1 LKEEIHHMTDSKP
14 GDAAPEA
21 GGGGQA
27 TERPSGVEALTL
39 EPPAPVAA
47 VTQEQAAASMKVDDD
62 TAKQISTAVQ
72 GFVDSLVAMDVH
84 SPDYERKLESVS
96 RLGNQEIRRSSE
108 VSNRFLERPATSLER
123 GLGAGSNVSKSLIAL
138 RRQVED
144 LDPSKQGGFERKL
157 LGVFP
162 LGNNLR
168 DYFHR
173 YQSSQSN
180 LNAIIQSLYHGQDE
194 LRKDN
199 VAIEQEKVNIWDM
212 KGRLEQYA
220 FMAAKLDDALT
231 AKIRQLELTDPEKA
245 RSLQENVLF
254 YVRQKRQDLLTQLA
268 VNMQGY
274 LALDLVRK
282 NNQELIKGVER
293 STTTTVSALRTA
305 VIVAQALTNQKLVLD
320 QITALNTTTG
330 NLIESTSQLLR
341 QQTGQIQSQAAN
353 ATIDIQKLQTA
364 FNNVYATIDMIDKYK
379 VNALD
384 NMQRTIQTLSGEIDR
399 SKEYVDR
406 ARRAEIGQAQAAA
419 VTADLQLPE
428 GNLRNSSR

>member
-1 LKEEIHHMTDSKP
+1 MTDSKP
-14 GDAAPEA
+14 GDTASQPAPEPA
-21 GGGGQA
+21 A
-27 TERPSGVEALTL
+27 DRPAASDALVL
-39 EPPAPVAA
+39 EPPSPVAA
-47 VTQEQAAASMKVDDD
+47 VSQDQAAASMKVDDD
-62 TAKQISTAVQ
+62 TARQITEAVQ
-72 GFVDSLVAMDVH
+72 SFVDSLVTMDVH
-84 SPDYERKLESVS
+84 SPDYERKVESVNQ
-96 RLGNQEIRRSSE
+96 LGNREIQRSAE
-108 VSNRFLERPATSLER
+108 VSNRFLERPTTSLER
-123 GLGAGSNVSKSLIAL
+123 GLGSGSNVSKSLIAL

-144 LDPSKQGGFERKL
+144 LDPGKQGFERKF

-162 LGNNLR
+162 FGNNLR

-173 YQSSQSN
+173 YQSSQAN

-199 VAIEQEKVNIWDM
+199 VAIEQEKVSMWAM
-212 KGRLEQYA
+212 KGRLEQYT
-220 FMAAKLDDALT
+220 FMAARLDEALT
-231 AKIRQLELTDPEKA
+231 SKIRQLELTDPEKA

-282 NNQELIKGVER
+282 NNQELVKGVDR
-293 STTTTVSALRTA
+293 ATTTTVSALRTA

-330 NLIESTSQLLR
+330 NLIESTSKLLR
-341 QQTGQIQSQAAN
+341 EQTGVIQSQAAN

-384 NMQRTIQTLSGEIDR
+384 SMQRTIDTLSGEIDR
-399 SKEYVDR
+399 AKVYVER
-406 ARRAEIGQAQAAA
+406 SRRAEIGQAQAAA
-419 VTADLQLPE
+419 ITNDLQLPE
-428 GNLRNSSR
+428 GRRSG

>member
-1 LKEEIHHMTDSKP
+1 MTDSKP
-14 GDAAPEA
+14 GDTASQPAPEPA
-21 GGGGQA
+21 A
-27 TERPSGVEALTL
+27 DRPAASDALVL
-39 EPPAPVAA
+39 EPPSPVAA
-47 VTQEQAAASMKVDDD
+47 VSQDQAAASMKVDDD
-62 TAKQISTAVQ
+62 TARQITEAVQ
-72 GFVDSLVAMDVH
+72 SFVDSLVTMDVH
-84 SPDYERKLESVS
+84 SPDYERKVESVNQ
-96 RLGNQEIRRSSE
+96 LGNREIQRSAE
-108 VSNRFLERPATSLER
+108 VSNRFLERPTTSLER
-123 GLGAGSNVSKSLIAL
+123 GLGSGSNVSKSLIAL

-144 LDPSKQGGFERKL
+144 LDPGKQGFERKF

-162 LGNNLR
+162 FGNNLR

-173 YQSSQSN
+173 YQSSQAN

-199 VAIEQEKVNIWDM
+199 VAIEQEKVSMWAM
-212 KGRLEQYA
+212 QGRLEQYT
-220 FMAAKLDDALT
+220 FMAVRLDEALT
-231 AKIRQLELTDPEKA
+231 SKIRQLELTDPEKA

-282 NNQELIKGVER
+282 NNQELVKGVDR
-293 STTTTVSALRTA
+293 ATTTTVSALRTA

-330 NLIESTSQLLR
+330 NLIESTSKLLR
-341 QQTGQIQSQAAN
+341 EQTGVIQSQAAS

-384 NMQRTIQTLSGEIDR
+384 SMQRTIDTLSGEIDR
-399 SKEYVDR
+399 AKVYVER
-406 ARRAEIGQAQAAA
+406 SRRAEIGQAQAAA
-419 VTADLQLPE
+419 ITNDLQLPE
-428 GNLRNSSR
+428 GRRSG

>member
-1 LKEEIHHMTDSKP
+1 MTDSSKP
-14 GDAAPEA
+14 GDVASEQAAGPA
-21 GGGGQA
+21 A
-27 TERPSGVEALTL
+27 SRPAAADPLVLD
-39 EPPAPVAA
+39 PPSPVAA
-47 VTQEQAAASMKVDDD
+47 VSQDQAAASMKVDDD
-62 TAKQISTAVQ
+62 TARQITEAVQ
-72 GFVDSLVAMDVH
+72 TFVDSLVTMDVH
-84 SPDYERKLESVS
+84 APDYERKVESVNQ
-96 RLGNQEIRRSSE
+96 LGNREIQRSAE
-108 VSNRFLERPATSLER
+108 VSNRFLERPTTSLER
-123 GLGAGSNVSKSLIAL
+123 GLGSGSNVSKSLIAL

-144 LDPSKQGGFERKL
+144 LDPGKQGFERKF

-162 LGNNLR
+162 FGNNLR

-173 YQSSQSN
+173 YQSSQAN

-199 VAIEQEKVNIWDM
+199 VAIEQEKVSMWAM
-212 KGRLEQYA
+212 KGRLEQYT
-220 FMAAKLDDALT
+220 FMAARLDEALT
-231 AKIRQLELTDPEKA
+231 SKIRQLELTDPEKA

-282 NNQELIKGVER
+282 NNQELVKGVDR
-293 STTTTVSALRTA
+293 ATTTTVSALRTA

-330 NLIESTSQLLR
+330 NLIESTSKLLR
-341 QQTGQIQSQAAN
+341 EQTGQIQSQAAN

-384 NMQRTIQTLSGEIDR
+384 SMQRTIETLSGEIDKAQVYVER
-399 SKEYVDR
+399 S
-406 ARRAEIGQAQAAA
+406 RRAEIGQAQAAA
-419 VTADLQLPE
+419 MTNDLQLPE
-428 GNLRNSSR
+428 GRRSG

>member
-1 LKEEIHHMTDSKP
+1 MTDSKP
-14 GDAAPEA
+14 GDTASEA

-27 TERPSGVEALTL
+27 TERPSASEALIL
-39 EPPAPVAA
+39 DPPAPVAA

-72 GFVDSLVAMDVH
+72 SFVDSLVAMDVH

-96 RLGNQEIRRSSE
+96 RLGSQEIRRSSE

-123 GLGAGSNVSKSLIAL
+123 GLGSGSNVSKSLIAL

-428 GNLRNSSR
+428 GNLRNSSG

>member
-1 LKEEIHHMTDSKP
+1 
-14 GDAAPEA
+14 
-21 GGGGQA
+21 
-27 TERPSGVEALTL
+27 
-39 EPPAPVAA
+39 
-47 VTQEQAAASMKVDDD
+47 
-62 TAKQISTAVQ
+62 
-72 GFVDSLVAMDVH
+72 MDVH
-84 SPDYERKLESVS
+84 SPDYERKVESVNQ
-96 RLGNQEIRRSSE
+96 LGNREIQRSAE
-108 VSNRFLERPATSLER
+108 VSNRFLERPTTSLER
-123 GLGAGSNVSKSLIAL
+123 GLGSGSNVSKSLIAL

-144 LDPSKQGGFERKL
+144 LDPGKQGFERKF

-162 LGNNLR
+162 FGNNLR

-173 YQSSQSN
+173 YQSSQAN

-199 VAIEQEKVNIWDM
+199 VAIEQEKVSMWAM
-212 KGRLEQYA
+212 KGRLEQYT
-220 FMAAKLDDALT
+220 FMAARLDEALT
-231 AKIRQLELTDPEKA
+231 SKIRQLELTDPEKA

-282 NNQELIKGVER
+282 NNQELVKGVDR
-293 STTTTVSALRTA
+293 ATTTTVSALRTA

-330 NLIESTSQLLR
+330 NLIESTSKLLR
-341 QQTGQIQSQAAN
+341 EQTGVIQSQAAA

-384 NMQRTIQTLSGEIDR
+384 SMQRTIDTLSGEIDKAQVYVER
-399 SKEYVDR
+399 S
-406 ARRAEIGQAQAAA
+406 RRAEIGQAQAAA
-419 VTADLQLPE
+419 MTNDLQLPE
-428 GNLRNSSR
+428 GRRNSS

>member
-1 LKEEIHHMTDSKP
+1 
-14 GDAAPEA
+14 
-21 GGGGQA
+21 
-27 TERPSGVEALTL
+27 
-39 EPPAPVAA
+39 
-47 VTQEQAAASMKVDDD
+47 
-62 TAKQISTAVQ
+62 
-72 GFVDSLVAMDVH
+72 
-84 SPDYERKLESVS
+84 
-96 RLGNQEIRRSSE
+96 
-108 VSNRFLERPATSLER
+108 
-123 GLGAGSNVSKSLIAL
+123 
-138 RRQVED
+138 
-144 LDPSKQGGFERKL
+144 
-157 LGVFP
+157 
-162 LGNNLR
+162 
-168 DYFHR
+168 
-173 YQSSQSN
+173 
-180 LNAIIQSLYHGQDE
+180 
-194 LRKDN
+194 

-212 KGRLEQYA
+212 KGRLEQYT

-320 QITALNTTTG
+320 QITALNTTTS

-428 GNLRNSSR
+428 GNLRNSSG

>member
-1 LKEEIHHMTDSKP
+1 MTDSKA
-14 GDAAPEA
+14 GDTASEQAADQPA
-21 GGGGQA
+21 G
-27 TERPSGVEALTL
+27 RPAAADALVL
-39 EPPAPVAA
+39 EPPGPVAA
-47 VTQEQAAASMKVDDD
+47 VSQDQAAASMKVDDD
-62 TAKQISTAVQ
+62 TARQITEAVQ
-72 GFVDSLVAMDVH
+72 TFVDSLVTMDVH
-84 SPDYERKLESVS
+84 SPDYERKVESVNQ
-96 RLGNQEIRRSSE
+96 LGNREIQRSAE
-108 VSNRFLERPATSLER
+108 VSNRFLERPTTSLEQ
-123 GLGAGSNVSKSLIAL
+123 GLGSGSNVSKSLIAL
-138 RRQVED
+138 RRQVEE
-144 LDPSKQGGFERKL
+144 LDPGKQGFERKF

-162 LGNNLR
+162 FGNNLR

-173 YQSSQSN
+173 YQSSQAN

-199 VAIEQEKVNIWDM
+199 VAIEQEKVSMWAT
-212 KGRLEQYA
+212 KGRLEQYT
-220 FMAAKLDDALT
+220 FMAAKLDEALT
-231 AKIRQLELTDPEKA
+231 SKIRQLELTDPEKA

-282 NNQELIKGVER
+282 NNQELVKGVDR
-293 STTTTVSALRTA
+293 ATTTTVSALRTA

-330 NLIESTSQLLR
+330 NLIESTSKLLR
-341 QQTGQIQSQAAN
+341 EQTGQIQSQAAS

-384 NMQRTIQTLSGEIDR
+384 SMQRTIDSLTGEIDKAKVYVER
-399 SKEYVDR
+399 S
-406 ARRAEIGQAQAAA
+406 RRAEIGQAQAAA
-419 VTADLQLPE
+419 LTNDLQLPE
-428 GNLRNSSR
+428 GRRSSS

>member
-1 LKEEIHHMTDSKP
+1 
-14 GDAAPEA
+14 
-21 GGGGQA
+21 
-27 TERPSGVEALTL
+27 
-39 EPPAPVAA
+39 
-47 VTQEQAAASMKVDDD
+47 MKVDDD
-62 TAKQISTAVQ
+62 TAKQITEAVQ
-72 GFVDSLVAMDVH
+72 SFVDSLVTMDVH
-84 SPDYERKLESVS
+84 SPDYERKVESVNQ
-96 RLGNQEIRRSSE
+96 LGNREIQRSAE
-108 VSNRFLERPATSLER
+108 VSNRFLERPTTSLER
-123 GLGAGSNVSKSLIAL
+123 GLGSGSNVSQSLIAL

-144 LDPSKQGGFERKL
+144 LDPGKQGFERKF

-162 LGNNLR
+162 FGNNLR

-173 YQSSQSN
+173 YQSSQAN

-199 VAIEQEKVNIWDM
+199 VAIEQEKVSMWAM
-212 KGRLEQYA
+212 KGRLEQYT
-220 FMAAKLDDALT
+220 FMAARLDEALT
-231 AKIRQLELTDPEKA
+231 SKIRQLELTDPEKA

-282 NNQELIKGVER
+282 NNQELIKGVDR
-293 STTTTVSALRTA
+293 ATTTTVSALRTA

-330 NLIESTSQLLR
+330 NLIESTSKLLR
-341 QQTGQIQSQAAN
+341 EQTGVIQSQAAS

-384 NMQRTIQTLSGEIDR
+384 SMQRTIDSLTGEIDR
-399 SKEYVDR
+399 AKVYVER
-406 ARRAEIGQAQAAA
+406 SRRAEIGQAQAAA
-419 VTADLQLPE
+419 ITNDLQLPE
-428 GNLRNSSR
+428 GRRSG

>member
-1 LKEEIHHMTDSKP
+1 MTDNKP
-14 GDAAPEA
+14 GDSAGEQGPAAQPA
-21 GGGGQA
+21 QSLA
-27 TERPSGVEALTL
+27 PAEALVL
-39 EPPAPVAA
+39 DPPGPVP
-47 VTQEQAAASMKVDDD
+47 VVSQEQAAASMKVDDQ
-62 TAKQISTAVQ
+62 TARQITTAVQ
-72 GFVDSLVAMDVH
+72 SFVDSLVEMDVH

-96 RLGNQEIRRSSE
+96 NLANQEIRRSAE
-108 VSNRFLERPATSLER
+108 VSNRFLERPTTSLEH
-123 GLGAGSNVSKSLIAL
+123 GLGAGSNVSKSLLAL

-144 LDPSKQGGFERKL
+144 LDPSRQGGFERKL

-173 YQSSQSN
+173 YQSSQAN

-199 VAIEQEKVNIWDM
+199 VAIEQEKVNMWAM
-212 KGRLEQYA
+212 KGRLEEYA

-231 AKIRQLELTDPEKA
+231 AKIRQLELSDPEKA

-282 NNQELIKGVER
+282 NNQELVKGVDR
-293 STTTTVSALRTA
+293 ATTTTVAALRTA

-330 NLIESTSQLLR
+330 NLIESTSKLLR
-341 QQTGQIQSQAAN
+341 EQTGQIQSQAAS

-384 NMQRTIQTLSGEIDR
+384 SMQRTIQSLSGEIDR
-399 SKEYVDR
+399 AKVYVER
-406 ARRAEIGQAQAAA
+406 AQRAEIGQAKAAA
-419 VTADLQLPE
+419 ITQELQLPE
-428 GNLRNSSR
+428 GDRRPSSG

>member
-1 LKEEIHHMTDSKP
+1 MTDSRA
-14 GDAAPEA
+14 GDTASEQAADQTA
-21 GGGGQA
+21 G
-27 TERPSGVEALTL
+27 RPAAADALVL
-39 EPPAPVAA
+39 EPPSPVAA
-47 VTQEQAAASMKVDDD
+47 VSQDQAAASMKVDDD
-62 TAKQISTAVQ
+62 TARQITEAVQ
-72 GFVDSLVAMDVH
+72 TFVDSLVTMDVH
-84 SPDYERKLESVS
+84 SPDYERKVESVNQ
-96 RLGNQEIRRSSE
+96 LGNREIQRSAE
-108 VSNRFLERPATSLER
+108 VSNRFLEHPTTSLER
-123 GLGAGSNVSKSLIAL
+123 GVGAGSNVSKSLLAL

-144 LDPSKQGGFERKL
+144 LDPGKQGFERKF

-162 LGNNLR
+162 FGNNLR

-173 YQSSQSN
+173 YQSSQAN

-199 VAIEQEKVNIWDM
+199 VAIEQEKVSMWAT
-212 KGRLEQYA
+212 KGRLEQYT
-220 FMAAKLDDALT
+220 FMAARLDEALT
-231 AKIRQLELTDPEKA
+231 SKIRQLELTDPEKA

-282 NNQELIKGVER
+282 NNQELVKGVDR
-293 STTTTVSALRTA
+293 ATTTTVSALRTA

-330 NLIESTSQLLR
+330 NLIESTSKLLR
-341 QQTGQIQSQAAN
+341 EQTGQIQSQAAS

-384 NMQRTIQTLSGEIDR
+384 SMQRTILSLSGEID
-399 SKEYVDR
+399 KAKVYVDR
-406 ARRAEIGQAQAAA
+406 AQRAEVGQARAAA
-419 VTADLQLPE
+419 ITQELQLPE
-428 GNLRNSSR
+428 GERRPSSG

>member
-1 LKEEIHHMTDSKP
+1 MTDRRP
-14 GDAAPEA
+14 GDTASEE
-21 GGGGQA
+21 GGSGQA
-27 TERPSGVEALTL
+27 TERPAGTDALVL
-39 EPPAPVAA
+39 DPPAA
-47 VTQEQAAASMKVDDD
+47 VPAVSQDQAAASMKVDED

-72 GFVDSLVAMDVH
+72 SFVDSLVALDVH
-84 SPDYERKLESVS
+84 SPEYEQKLDSVS
-96 RLGNQEIRRSSE
+96 RLGNQEVRRSAE

-123 GLGAGSNVSKSLIAL
+123 GLGAGSGVSKSLIAL

-144 LDPSKQGGFERKL
+144 LDPAKQGGIERKL
-157 LGVFP
+157 LGVIP

-199 VAIEQEKVNIWDM
+199 VAIEQEKVNIWSM
-212 KGRLEQYA
+212 KGRLEEYA

-231 AKIRQLELTDPEKA
+231 AKIRQLELSDPEKA

-282 NNQELIKGVER
+282 NNQELVKGVER
-293 STTTTVSALRTA
+293 ATTTTVSALRTA

-379 VNALD
+379 INALD
-384 NMQRTIQTLSGEIDR
+384 NMQRTIQTLSGEIDK
-399 SKEYVDR
+399 SKVYVER

-419 VTADLQLPE
+419 VTSELQLPE
-428 GNLRNSSR
+428 NRRSG

>member
-1 LKEEIHHMTDSKP
+1 MTDSKA
-14 GDAAPEA
+14 GDTASEQAADRA
-21 GGGGQA
+21 A
-27 TERPSGVEALTL
+27 ARPAAADALVL
-39 EPPAPVAA
+39 EPPGPVAA
-47 VTQEQAAASMKVDDD
+47 VSQDQAAASMKVDDD
-62 TAKQISTAVQ
+62 TARQITEAVQ
-72 GFVDSLVAMDVH
+72 TFVDSLVTMDVH
-84 SPDYERKLESVS
+84 SPDYERKVESVNQ
-96 RLGNQEIRRSSE
+96 LGNREIQRSAE
-108 VSNRFLERPATSLER
+108 VSNRFLERPTTSLEQ
-123 GLGAGSNVSKSLIAL
+123 GIGSGSNVSKSLIAL

-144 LDPSKQGGFERKL
+144 LDPGKQGFERKF

-162 LGNNLR
+162 FGNNLR

-173 YQSSQSN
+173 YQSSQAN

-199 VAIEQEKVNIWDM
+199 VAIEQEKVSMWAM
-212 KGRLEQYA
+212 KGRLEQYT
-220 FMAAKLDDALT
+220 FMAAKLDEALT
-231 AKIRQLELTDPEKA
+231 SKIRQLELTDPEKA

-282 NNQELIKGVER
+282 NNQELVKGVDR
-293 STTTTVSALRTA
+293 ATTTTVSALRTA

-330 NLIESTSQLLR
+330 NLIESTSKLLR
-341 QQTGQIQSQAAN
+341 DQTGQIQSQAAS

-384 NMQRTIQTLSGEIDR
+384 SMQRTIDTLSGEIDKAKVYVER
-399 SKEYVDR
+399 S
-406 ARRAEIGQAQAAA
+406 RRAEIGQAQAAA
-419 VTADLQLPE
+419 LTNDLQLPE
-428 GNLRNSSR
+428 GRRGSG

>member
-1 LKEEIHHMTDSKP
+1 MTDSKP
-14 GDAAPEA
+14 CDTPSQQTSEPATARPAAGDAL
-21 GGGGQA
+21 
-27 TERPSGVEALTL
+27 VL
-39 EPPAPVAA
+39 EPPSPVAA
-47 VTQEQAAASMKVDDD
+47 VSQEQAAASMKVDDE
-62 TAKQISTAVQ
+62 TARQITEAVQ
-72 GFVDSLVAMDVH
+72 TFVDSLVSMDVH
-84 SPDYERKLESVS
+84 SPDYERKVESVNQ
-96 RLGNQEIRRSSE
+96 LGNREIQRSAE
-108 VSNRFLERPATSLER
+108 VSNRFLERPTTSLER

-144 LDPSKQGGFERKL
+144 LDPGKQGFERKL

-173 YQSSQSN
+173 YQSSQAN

-199 VAIEQEKVNIWDM
+199 VAIEQEKVGMWSM
-212 KGRLEQYA
+212 KGRLEQYTL
-220 FMAAKLDDALT
+220 MAAKLDEALT
-231 AKIRQLELTDPEKA
+231 SKIRQLELADPEKA

-282 NNQELIKGVER
+282 NNQELIKGVDR
-293 STTTTVSALRTA
+293 ATTTTVSALRTA

-330 NLIESTSQLLR
+330 NLIESTSKLLR
-341 QQTGQIQSQAAN
+341 EQTGQIQSQAAS

-384 NMQRTIQTLSGEIDR
+384 SMQRTIDSLTGEID
-399 SKEYVDR
+399 KANVYVER
-406 ARRAEIGQAQAAA
+406 ARRAEIGQAQA
-419 VTADLQLPE
+419 TAITNDLQLPE
-428 GNLRNSSR
+428 GRRPS

>member
-1 LKEEIHHMTDSKP
+1 
-14 GDAAPEA
+14 
-21 GGGGQA
+21 
-27 TERPSGVEALTL
+27 
-39 EPPAPVAA
+39 
-47 VTQEQAAASMKVDDD
+47 
-62 TAKQISTAVQ
+62 
-72 GFVDSLVAMDVH
+72 
-84 SPDYERKLESVS
+84 
-96 RLGNQEIRRSSE
+96 
-108 VSNRFLERPATSLER
+108 
-123 GLGAGSNVSKSLIAL
+123 
-138 RRQVED
+138 VED
-144 LDPSKQGGFERKL
+144 LDPAKQGGIERKL
-157 LGVFP
+157 LGVIP
-162 LGNNLR
+162 LGSNLR

-199 VAIEQEKVNIWDM
+199 VAIEQEKVNIWSM
-212 KGRLEQYA
+212 KGRLEEYA

-231 AKIRQLELTDPEKA
+231 AKIRQLELSDPEKA

-293 STTTTVSALRTA
+293 ATTTTVSALRTA

-379 VNALD
+379 INALD
-384 NMQRTIQTLSGEIDR
+384 NMQRTIQTLSGEIDK
-399 SKEYVDR
+399 SKVYVER

-419 VTADLQLPE
+419 VTSELQLPE
-428 GNLRNSSR
+428 NRRTG

>member
-1 LKEEIHHMTDSKP
+1 MTDSKP
-14 GDAAPEA
+14 GDTASQPAPEPA
-21 GGGGQA
+21 A
-27 TERPSGVEALTL
+27 DRPAAADALVL
-39 EPPAPVAA
+39 EPPSPVAA
-47 VTQEQAAASMKVDDD
+47 VSQDQAAASMKVDDD
-62 TAKQISTAVQ
+62 TARQITEAVQ
-72 GFVDSLVAMDVH
+72 SFVDSLVTMDVH
-84 SPDYERKLESVS
+84 SPDYERKVESVNQ
-96 RLGNQEIRRSSE
+96 LGNREIQRSAE
-108 VSNRFLERPATSLER
+108 VSNRFLERPTTSLER
-123 GLGAGSNVSKSLIAL
+123 GLGSGSNVSRSLIAL

-144 LDPSKQGGFERKL
+144 LDPGKQGFERKF

-162 LGNNLR
+162 FGNNLR

-173 YQSSQSN
+173 YQSSQAN

-199 VAIEQEKVNIWDM
+199 VAIEQEKVSMWAM
-212 KGRLEQYA
+212 KGRLEQYT
-220 FMAAKLDDALT
+220 FMAARLDEALT
-231 AKIRQLELTDPEKA
+231 SKIRQLELTDPEKA

-282 NNQELIKGVER
+282 NNQELVKGVDR
-293 STTTTVSALRTA
+293 ATTTTVSALRTA

-330 NLIESTSQLLR
+330 NLIESTSKLLR
-341 QQTGQIQSQAAN
+341 EQTGVIQSQAAA

-384 NMQRTIQTLSGEIDR
+384 SMQRTIDTLSGEIDKAQVYVER
-399 SKEYVDR
+399 S
-406 ARRAEIGQAQAAA
+406 RRAEIGQAQAAA
-419 VTADLQLPE
+419 ITNDLQLPE
-428 GNLRNSSR
+428 GRRSSS

>member
-1 LKEEIHHMTDSKP
+1 MSDSKP
-14 GDAAPEA
+14 GDTASEQAPQPAA
-21 GGGGQA
+21 G
-27 TERPSGVEALTL
+27 RPAASDALVL
-39 EPPAPVAA
+39 EPPSPVAA
-47 VTQEQAAASMKVDDD
+47 VSQDQAAASMKVDDD
-62 TAKQISTAVQ
+62 TAKQITEAVQ
-72 GFVDSLVAMDVH
+72 SFVDSLVTMDVH
-84 SPDYERKLESVS
+84 SPDYERKVESVNQ
-96 RLGNQEIRRSSE
+96 LGNREIQRSAE
-108 VSNRFLERPATSLER
+108 VSNRFLERPTTSLER
-123 GLGAGSNVSKSLIAL
+123 GLGSGSNVSQSLIAL

-144 LDPSKQGGFERKL
+144 LDPGKQGFERKF

-162 LGNNLR
+162 FGNNLR

-173 YQSSQSN
+173 YQSSQAN

-199 VAIEQEKVNIWDM
+199 VAIEQEKVSMWAM
-212 KGRLEQYA
+212 KGRLEQYT
-220 FMAAKLDDALT
+220 FMAARLDEALT
-231 AKIRQLELTDPEKA
+231 SKIRQLELTDPEKA

-282 NNQELIKGVER
+282 NNQELIKGVDR
-293 STTTTVSALRTA
+293 ATTTTVSALRTA

-330 NLIESTSQLLR
+330 NLIESTSKLLR
-341 QQTGQIQSQAAN
+341 EQTGVIQSQAAS

-384 NMQRTIQTLSGEIDR
+384 SMQRTIDSLTGEIDR
-399 SKEYVDR
+399 AKVYVER
-406 ARRAEIGQAQAAA
+406 SRRAEIGQAQAAA
-419 VTADLQLPE
+419 ITNDLQLPE
-428 GNLRNSSR
+428 GRRSG